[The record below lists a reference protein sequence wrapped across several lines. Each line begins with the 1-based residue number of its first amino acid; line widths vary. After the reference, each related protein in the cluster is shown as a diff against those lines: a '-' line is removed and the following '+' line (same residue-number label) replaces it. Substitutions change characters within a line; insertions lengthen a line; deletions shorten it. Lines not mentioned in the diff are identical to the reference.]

1 MSIPFKATKCC
12 VMVVFLNSLFEGF
25 VMLKAKSRAG
35 LSFRLFWLA
44 AVALLV
50 SGTLVTV
57 EAQQRSVGSVTGL
70 PVPRFVTIQSDEVN
84 VRTGPGI
91 RYPVDWVYV
100 RPSLPVEV
108 IGEFDNWRKIRD
120 EEGTEGW
127 VHRSMLSGRRS
138 VIVTGDVRPM
148 RRSPDRGAPVVA
160 HMEPGVLAT
169 LDVCREAWCEIEV
182 SGLTGW
188 VEAGHVWGSDP
199 VTVQR

>member
-1 MSIPFKATKCC
+1 MTKDR
-12 VMVVFLNSLFEGF
+12 VRVHLTHRIL
-25 VMLKAKSRAG
+25 
-35 LSFRLFWLA
+35 WA
-44 AVALLV
+44 AAAALLLFV
-50 SGTLVTV
+50 SVYPV
-57 EAQQRSVGSVTGL
+57 SAQQRSVGSVTGL

-100 RPSLPVEV
+100 RASLPVEV

-138 VIVTGDVRPM
+138 VIVTGEVRPM
-148 RRSPDRGAPVVA
+148 RRSPDRSAPVVA
-160 HMEPGVLAT
+160 HMEPGVLAS

-188 VEAGHVWGSDP
+188 VEAGHVWGADP
-199 VTVQR
+199 VSTRQ